1 MHGNFKFGVAWCQMG
16 THPEAG
22 DFSNNAFLRSVSMQG
37 GLVGGK
43 AKWDKMGMC
52 TYESKL

>member
-1 MHGNFKFGVAWCQMG
+1 MG